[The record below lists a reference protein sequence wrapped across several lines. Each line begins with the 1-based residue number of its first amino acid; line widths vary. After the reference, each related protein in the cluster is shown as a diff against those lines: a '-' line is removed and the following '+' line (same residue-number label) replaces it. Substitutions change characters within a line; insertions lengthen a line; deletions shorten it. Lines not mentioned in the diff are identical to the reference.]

1 MAQTSSDKKDRFS
14 RIFPDRVEK
23 LVKQFQLISNCSASS
38 NYEYDRETVAKV
50 WTHIL
55 DAMMNSAEDYG
66 LDIAFTINGKDLL
79 EVAQTGS
86 IASLFEA
93 TLPEGETQEALF

>member
-86 IASLFEA
+86 IASLFET
-93 TLPEGETQEALF
+93 TLPKGKTQEALF